1 MIKRLNQ
8 EAREALFS
16 ADVIIS
22 KGQGINHM
30 FQKDQIIDRL
40 RKVGFD
46 AGEYWVVAGAA
57 MVLHGVKEST
67 GDRDH

>member
-1 MIKRLNQ
+1 
-8 EAREALFS
+8 
-16 ADVIIS
+16 
-22 KGQGINHM
+22 M

-57 MVLHGVKEST
+57 MVLAGQAE
-67 GDRDH
+67 

>member
-1 MIKRLNQ
+1 
-8 EAREALFS
+8 
-16 ADVIIS
+16 
-22 KGQGINHM
+22 M

-67 GDRDH
+67 GDIDH